1 MDFRRDDEQKH
12 ANEEQLQEEAQTPQ
26 TAGSEEQQS
35 EQPAKEPELILK
47 KDTDDQS
54 DLTNKETAAALE
66 DAKETRAA
74 KEKPVSYTHLTL
86 PTTPYVPISVAA

>member
-12 ANEEQLQEEAQTPQ
+12 ANEEQFHEEAQTPQ

-66 DAKETRAA
+66 DARETRAA
-74 KEKPVSYTHLTL
+74 KKSGARLRG
-86 PTTPYVPISVAA
+86 

>member
-12 ANEEQLQEEAQTPQ
+12 ANEEQFHEEAQTPQ

-54 DLTNKETAAALE
+54 DLTNKETAEPWKMPGKRERQKKSGARL
-66 DAKETRAA
+66 RG
-74 KEKPVSYTHLTL
+74 
-86 PTTPYVPISVAA
+86 